1 MARHPLRKS
10 LDVHDDVG
18 KFRHASSPSGQPVY
32 RREATTTRRPSKPEC
47 LMGRRGGVVMG
58 SAVAGKMHTDAEE

>member
-18 KFRHASSPSGQPVY
+18 KFRHASSPSGKPVY
-32 RREATTTRRPSKPEC
+32 PPQSHDDPQAVQTRVPDGAAR
-47 LMGRRGGVVMG
+47 GVVRG
-58 SAVAGKMHTDAEE
+58 SAMAGKMQTDAEE